1 MDGPHPSTASGS
13 MSSSS
18 HKRAADQSGNSD
30 KSCGSTSSAAKR
42 AKPKQPLSCQE
53 CRRLKLRCDRQ
64 FPCSSCRKRGC
75 ADVCPEG
82 VLRPPGRAVRLAA
95 ELTALLHRVE
105 QLESVIIELGHPER
119 IPPPLKLEEATKR
132 STTLTKEL
140 EEEITNGATAQEQG
154 PAGAR
159 ERRSR
164 NASMDEQEEEEELS
178 DEALDAVLMGVGSLS
193 IADSGRTRF
202 LGTSAGSAYYDPIR
216 EEEDDEEG
224 NPMTDAPDDRGRS
237 ASTETGDGIVRYP
250 FIQLGPGYAKSAELE
265 RLRGYLPEQE
275 ETYRLAS
282 NYWRFLAFQFTPLEE
297 EVFWDD
303 YVPAAYSPEDPH
315 GTKLACVYAILALGC
330 VFDPDAP
337 STPSQDAHHYFVL
350 CQTTLAAS
358 RFLANNDLA
367 ASQSLQLL
375 ANYFLNYH
383 DLREGGETYFPIL
396 GMALRLLVTQGLH
409 RDPTNFGLEG
419 AEVNRRRRIFY
430 ELITLERMQAFISGR
445 PYMVSNRHFDT
456 QFPTDADTFQI
467 AKWKIGL
474 IIGVIIDE
482 AFAITPPSYA
492 SILKLDQRVRDLV
505 KETPTDY
512 RSGALPLDAF
522 VNKVQN
528 LPRLPDAPEP
538 ELESH
543 DVIHRLRAHTLD
555 QMFSQVLFY
564 LHKPA
569 FAQALLKFPDEPLKS
584 PWAASVAAVSLETAV
599 YLLAVAKS
607 WIRIHPV
614 LCPRWW
620 HIYFHAFAASVA
632 QSSLV
637 IKSPRSTLAPHAWS
651 QLNEA
656 VRIFDA
662 AGAGGAPV
670 AAFVPR
676 LRLLLEKAYLS
687 LQNVISIPR
696 GPGDLEGDAADLA
709 EQLAEGTDVS
719 LSILAPPTRLARTS
733 RRRSNVSS
741 SSPAGGGSSIS
752 PSLTGLSPPI
762 TGLSPLRE
770 LPLADAG
777 ASTDSPV
784 RDAEYTP
791 YDSPI
796 QLYSGL
802 NQQLAAARQAGW
814 TAAPPNQPP
823 MPPHLASQALS
834 AQTAVSDSATRQS
847 SAAVTAAG
855 PSPPNY
861 DPIAAMQGLAMPD
874 ATSVPPHALA
884 FDAFATSF
892 ATSLPAQYT
901 FPSMVSPPPG
911 GNLPTSAADDL
922 ITQFDPTSDGID
934 WAWFG
939 LQADRSATGLSP
951 LAAQPQDSGR

>member
-1 MDGPHPSTASGS
+1 MDGAAQSSSTASAS
-13 MSSSS
+13 TSSSY
-18 HKRAADQSGNSD
+18 KRAAESGPSD
-30 KSCGSTSSAAKR
+30 KHDAPALAAKKAR
-42 AKPKQPLSCQE
+42 PKQPLSCQE
-53 CRRLKLRCDRQ
+53 CRRLKLRCDRL

-119 IPPPLKLEEATKR
+119 IPPPLRLEEATKR
-132 STTLTKEL
+132 STTLTKDL
-140 EEEITNGATAQEQG
+140 EDEIAHGRGGRSQ
-154 PAGAR
+154 AGAR
-159 ERRSR
+159 PHPARPVVD
-164 NASMDEQEEEEELS
+164 DEPEEEEEELS
-178 DEALDAVLMGVGSLS
+178 DEALDAVLIGVGSLS

-202 LGTSAGSAYYDPIR
+202 LGTSAGSAYYDPVR
-216 EEEDDEEG
+216 DDDEEDDADEPTSTTQSAGPE
-224 NPMTDAPDDRGRS
+224 RS
-237 ASTETGDGIVRYP
+237 ADIVRQP
-250 FIQLGPGYAKSAELE
+250 FIQLGASYTKAAELE
-265 RLRGYLPEQE
+265 RLRAYLPDEA
-275 ETYRLAS
+275 ETQRLAT
-282 NYWRFLAFQFTPLEE
+282 NYWRFLAFQFTPLEQDA
-297 EVFWDD
+297 FWDD
-303 YVPAAYSPEDPH
+303 YLPAAYSPDNPH
-315 GTKLACVYAILALGC
+315 GTKLACVFAILALGC
-330 VFDPDAP
+330 VFDPDSPA
-337 STPSQDAHHYFVL
+337 TPNPDARHYFVL

-367 ASQSLQLL
+367 ASQTLQLL

-396 GMALRLLVTQGLH
+396 GMALRMLVTQGLH
-409 RDPTNFGLEG
+409 RDPTNFGLDG
-419 AEVNRRRRIFY
+419 AELNRRRRVFW
-430 ELITLERMQAFISGR
+430 ELLTLERMQAFISGR
-445 PYMVSNRHFDT
+445 PYMVSDRHFDT

-474 IIGVIIDE
+474 VIGTIIDE
-482 AFAITPPSYA
+482 AFAIAPPSYG

-505 KETPTDY
+505 KETSSDY
-512 RSGALPLDAF
+512 RSGALPPDAF
-522 VNKVQN
+522 VSKVQN
-528 LPRLPDAPEP
+528 LPRLPDSPDPA
-538 ELESH
+538 LESK
-543 DVIHRLRAHTLD
+543 DIIHRLRAHTLD

-569 FAQALLKFPDEPLKS
+569 FAQALLKYPEEPLKS

-607 WIRIHPV
+607 WIRIDPV

-662 AGAGGAPV
+662 AGSGGAPV

-696 GPGDLEGDAADLA
+696 GPADLEGDAADLA

-733 RRRSNVSS
+733 RRRSNISS
-741 SSPAGGGSSIS
+741 MSPAGGSSKS
-752 PSLTGLSPPI
+752 PSSAGF
-762 TGLSPLRE
+762 SPLQE
-770 LPLADAG
+770 FPLAAG
-777 ASTDSPV
+777 NGSPAAKE
-784 RDAEYTP
+784 AEYTP

-796 QLYSGL
+796 PLYSGI
-802 NQQLAAARQAGW
+802 NRAFEVAREGGWDSSAAAALLQPGAPVQHAPTSYAPQHPT
-814 TAAPPNQPP
+814 TAAPSGAPP
-823 MPPHLASQALS
+823 PP
-834 AQTAVSDSATRQS
+834 D
-847 SAAVTAAG
+847 
-855 PSPPNY
+855 Y
-861 DPIAAMQGLAMPD
+861 DPVTVMQGLAMP
-874 ATSVPPHALA
+874 ASSSASMNPLS

-892 ATSLPAQYT
+892 ATSLPTQHA
-901 FPSMVSPPPG
+901 FPPSANTLHSAA
-911 GNLPTSAADDL
+911 TAAAADDL
-922 ITQFDPTSDGID
+922 FTQLDPANDGID

-939 LQADRSATGLSP
+939 LLGNERGANRP
-951 LAAQPQDSGR
+951 P